1 MAARYNAE
9 TKTFILETAH
19 SSYMMKVSRYGNLL
33 HMYYGSRIPDEDLDY
48 LLTFSDRGFSPNP
61 YEAGNDRTFS
71 LDFLPQEFSGSRS
84 GNLVAK
90 IERAVKELA
99 FARYPACRED
109 PVVNIALSY
118 AIYGGYYAYE
128 ENLRYGGEQ
137 VAEVVAQASRDIH
150 RMLQG
155 KFQQKPGG

>member
-1 MAARYNAE
+1 MAVRYNAE

-71 LDFLPQEFSGSRS
+71 LDFLPQEFSGRRS
-84 GNLVAK
+84 G
-90 IERAVKELA
+90 EHQGSRHELGRGEGGSA
-99 FARYPACRED
+99 F
-109 PVVNIALSY
+109 
-118 AIYGGYYAYE
+118 GGK
-128 ENLRYGGEQ
+128 GVG
-137 VAEVVAQASRDIH
+137 
-150 RMLQG
+150 
-155 KFQQKPGG
+155 

>member
-84 GNLVAK
+84 GDYRSPSLELVWG
-90 IERAVKELA
+90 EGGSA
-99 FARYPACRED
+99 FGGKVAGYEIRKGACRID
-109 PVVNIALSY
+109 GMPGLW
-118 AIYGGYYAYE
+118 
-128 ENLRYGGEQ
+128 
-137 VAEVVAQASRDIH
+137 AEPQE
-150 RMLQG
+150 
-155 KFQQKPGG
+155 